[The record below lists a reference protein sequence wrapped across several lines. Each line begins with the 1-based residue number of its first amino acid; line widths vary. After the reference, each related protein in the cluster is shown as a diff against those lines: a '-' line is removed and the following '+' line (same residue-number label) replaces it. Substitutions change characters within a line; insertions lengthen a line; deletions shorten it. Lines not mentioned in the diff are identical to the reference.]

1 MRISDWSSD
10 VCSSDL
16 ARETAGRGGKVA
28 DNAVAAMQQIEGSAQ
43 KIVDIVSLID
53 EIAFQT
59 NLLALNASV
68 EAARA
73 GEAGKGFAVVAQE
86 VRGLAQRSASASKD
100 IKELITESNAQRSEE
115 NTSEHQSIMRNTYAV
130 FCLKQKKT

>member
-1 MRISDWSSD
+1 MHEI
-10 VCSSDL
+10 
-16 ARETAGRGGKVA
+16 TATVKQNA
-28 DNAVAAMQQIEGSAQ
+28 DNAEAANHLATAARDTANSGGEVVQSAVQAMGEIEASSQ
-43 KIVDIVSLID
+43 KIVDIVGLID

-86 VRGLAQRSASASKD
+86 VRGLAQRSA
-100 IKELITESNAQRSEE
+100 ERSEE
-115 NTSEHQSIMRNTYAV
+115 H
-130 FCLKQKKT
+130 